1 MYFLTKF
8 SASIS
13 RLQWGSNWAH
23 IYQHFFR
30 STKRLRERFK
40 GWPLHYTQPPNG
52 VLKLLIQLS
61 LLFLFSVL
69 IPSIFVLCFVYIEFS
84 LWSLLKLSFWLLLK
98 LAKAYAN
105 FSSSPSHKFP
115 PVQHLSFC
123 QPVAAR
129 LTQFSFHFF
138 FGFFYFA
145 FHAPSSPHADTDLH
159 VTFARKMKRGIQI
172 GHEVSPIFW
181 HWIIKWQQPRKVR
194 LTFGF
199 ALFDWHSVVNSTK
212 SQQAAGTR
220 WIWVF

>member
-1 MYFLTKF
+1 MGCSSCLF
-8 SASIS
+8 
-13 RLQWGSNWAH
+13 N
-23 IYQHFFR
+23 
-30 STKRLRERFK
+30 
-40 GWPLHYTQPPNG
+40 
-52 VLKLLIQLS
+52 
-61 LLFLFSVL
+61 FLFCSFF
-69 IPSIFVLCFVYIEFS
+69 FVLCFVYIEFS

-105 FSSSPSHKFP
+105 FSSSPPHKFS

-129 LTQFSFHFF
+129 LTQFHSIFLWRFSLF
-138 FGFFYFA
+138 V
-145 FHAPSSPHADTDLH
+145 SRSPHADTDLH

-199 ALFDWHSVVNSTK
+199 ALFDWHSVANSTK
-212 SQQAAGTR
+212 SRQATGNR
-220 WIWVF
+220 WVGCSKCH